1 MNFGQRQAKGIV
13 GMAFAVLGGV
23 AWFYQY
29 YIPAAILWGA
39 ATFIVFSLNKR
50 RKNQRQRRR

>member
-1 MNFGQRQAKGIV
+1 MNFGQRQAKSIV
-13 GMAFAVLGGV
+13 GMVFAVLGGV

-50 RKNQRQRRR
+50 RRNQRQRR